1 MTDEQWRQLDWEDNY
16 YSSIEKDYHPPRF
29 DPFVELSPPISLIK
43 EVIKQLK
50 QNAYGYQDDIREQ
63 QRENYPTE
71 GTEARAKKVISRIK
85 GYEYRLR
92 NRERTGN
99 WSDVKHPGTI
109 SESDIRRAKE
119 VPIESLYNGR
129 LKKSGSNLVGLCP
142 FHAERRP
149 SFYIYKQDNRWT
161 CFSVCGNSGDTIDM
175 VMKLQELD
183 FISAVKYLNNHAII

>member
-16 YSSIEKDYHPPRF
+16 YSTIEKDYRPPQF
-29 DPFVELSPPISLIK
+29 DPFVELDPSISLIK

-85 GYEYRLR
+85 SYEYRLKG
-92 NRERTGN
+92 RERTGS
-99 WSDVKHPGTI
+99 WAAVEHPGTI

-119 VPIESLYNGR
+119 VPIESLYTGR

-161 CFSVCGNSGDTIDM
+161 CFSVCGNSGDAPDY
-175 VMKLQELD
+175 VMKRD
-183 FISAVKYLNNHAII
+183 NIGFIEAVKYLIN